1 MSKGLGIKVIGG
13 MTLALV
19 GVSILLAAF
28 SSNFGGASGIYCST
42 YDSISVVFPGKNSP
56 PPEGCGEGRT
66 VEYQVV
72 EADTVDEFNLRL
84 SNAVI
89 SCYDRYQ
96 GYNTSEF
103 CEGWNVKG
111 LPDSV
116 DEENFTAELA
126 ENNLCPETIE
136 NSDFEDGSTGE
147 TCGSSNQIYF
157 EKDEISSDDFIVI
170 EYNTSTSG
178 TQRVE
183 VG

>member
-19 GVSILLAAF
+19 GVSILLSAF
-28 SSNFGGASGIYCST
+28 STNYGGGSEGIFCST
-42 YDSISVVFPGKNSP
+42 YESVSVVFPGKDSP
-56 PPEGCGEGRT
+56 PPKGCNEGRT
-66 VEYQVV
+66 VDYKAVN
-72 EADTVDEFNLRL
+72 VDSKTEFNLKL

-89 SCYDRYQ
+89 SCYDQYQ

-111 LPDSV
+111 LPNTVNEAGFTS
-116 DEENFTAELA
+116 ELKEND
-126 ENNLCPETIE
+126 LCPESIE
-136 NSDFEDGSTGE
+136 NSELENGGDD

-157 EKDEISSDDFIVI
+157 EKEEIEADDFIVI
-170 EYNTSTSG
+170 QYNSTNSG

>member
-28 SSNFGGASGIYCST
+28 SSNYGGSSGIFCDT
-42 YDSISVVFPGKNSP
+42 YDSISVVFPGKDSP
-56 PPEGCGEGRT
+56 PPKGCGEGRT
-66 VEYQVV
+66 VDYQVI
-72 EADTVDEFNLRL
+72 EADSAEEFNLRL

-89 SCYDRYQ
+89 SCYDQYK

-111 LPDSV
+111 LPDTVTESG
-116 DEENFTAELA
+116 FTSELA
-126 ENNLCPETIE
+126 ENDLCPEAIE
-136 NSDFEDGSTGE
+136 NSALESGSGE
-147 TCGSSNQIYF
+147 TCGSSNQVYF
-157 EKDEISSDDFIVI
+157 EREEITADDFIVI
-170 EYNTSTSG
+170 EYNTSTTG

-183 VG
+183 VE

>member
-28 SSNFGGASGIYCST
+28 SSNYGGSSSIFCDT
-42 YDSISVVFPGKNSP
+42 YDSISVVFPGKDSP
-56 PPEGCGEGRT
+56 PPKGCGEGRT
-66 VEYQVV
+66 VDYQVV
-72 EADTVDEFNLRL
+72 ETDSVDEFNLRL

-89 SCYDRYQ
+89 SCYDQYQ

-103 CEGWNVKG
+103 CEGWNVKRH
-111 LPDSV
+111 PETV

-136 NSDFEDGSTGE
+136 NSALESGSGD

-157 EKDEISSDDFIVI
+157 EKEEIGSDDFIVI
-170 EYNTSTSG
+170 EYNTSTTG

>member
-1 MSKGLGIKVIGG
+1 MSKGLGIKIIGG

-28 SSNFGGASGIYCST
+28 SSNFGGSSGVFCST
-42 YDSISVVFPGKNSP
+42 YDSVSVVFPGKNSP
-56 PPEGCGEGRT
+56 PPKGCGEERT
-66 VEYQVV
+66 VDYKVV
-72 EADTVDEFNLRL
+72 DANTVDEFNLRL

-111 LPDSV
+111 LPKTV
-116 DEENFTAELA
+116 DEQNFTAELR
-126 ENNLCPETIE
+126 ENNLCPEAIE
-136 NSDFEDGSTGE
+136 NNNFEDGNGGE

-157 EKDEISSDDFIVI
+157 EKEEIESDDFIVI
-170 EYNTSTSG
+170 EYNTSASG